1 MIDFTVYG
9 FSEESTSQINKYYDF
24 TRCVRPDGTAY
35 GTAGK
40 CRKGTEEAKAE
51 VPTKKKVS
59 KEKAIKPFGTPKRG
73 PGRPR
78 KERAPEE
85 ITGKK
90 PPKKGGPE
98 VKLERKRKEEEEP
111 STQSSTKI
119 PKLTDEKLKE
129 AFGRSISRVEE
140 IQERIDSLKKAG
152 KKWDDPE
159 LSEAYS
165 QLTHSKQSV
174 TFIRQMYHAKN
185 REEFAKAAG
194 EIRRITDESEKIGRD
209 ARREMKAL
217 GLSEYS
223 IGKDHPLKKRLD
235 EAENLRISAN
245 SGPRDRLHAA
255 YFGEPVKPSK
265 LVSDGGGKVSS
276 SVPQSLPKGGAN
288 KKLVEFLEGSEVV
301 MAFQPKGF
309 SKFVKEGEAKNGF
322 EAGTQGVKQGRVKK
336 YLENRM
342 RGEKEV
348 LGLNEGTG
356 PKGRPVYA
364 ALEHP
369 DRSRSLQGGKGN
381 LMGQYGGIQ
390 VIFENKV
397 KDRSSFTIGDSL
409 DYNAGRG
416 IMASP
421 VRNPANPKSDKGKVT
436 LDIPGESNSRG
447 MRIETK
453 GIDYSKNSPQYIEA
467 QIHGGLKSSEIREVR
482 YYKGHEIPAA
492 TLKALEKQG
501 VKVTELPPRMGDVSL
516 ELNSPKFKDITA
528 IEVEQ

>member
-1 MIDFTVYG
+1 MNVDLTQYG
-9 FSEESTSQINKYYDF
+9 FSEESSNRVAEILDF
-24 TRCVRPDGTAY
+24 TRCVRPDGTSY
-35 GTAGK
+35 GSRGR
-40 CRKGTEEAKAE
+40 CRKGTEEAKE
-51 VPTKKKVS
+51 VEPTRKRRAA
-59 KEKAIKPFGTPKRG
+59 KAPKPSPKRG

-85 ITGKK
+85 TTGKK
-90 PPKKGGPE
+90 PLKKDKPE
-98 VKLERKRKEEEEP
+98 VKPAKKVEP
-111 STQSSTKI
+111 KDSPITQSATKSS
-119 PKLTDEKLKE
+119 KLTNEKLKD

-140 IQERIDSLKKAG
+140 IQGRIDSLKKAG

-165 QLTHSKQSV
+165 QLARSKGSV

-185 REEFAKAAG
+185 RDEFAKAAG
-194 EIRRITDESEKIGRD
+194 EVRKITDESEKISRE
-209 ARREMKAL
+209 ARREMKAS
-217 GLSEYS
+217 GLNEYS
-223 IGKDHPLKKRLD
+223 IGKDHPLKKKLD

-255 YFGEPVKPSK
+255 YFGEPAKPSK

-276 SVPQSLPKGGAN
+276 SVPQSLPKSGAN

-309 SKFVKEGEAKNGF
+309 AKFVKEGEAKNGF
-322 EAGTQGVKQGRVKK
+322 EAGTQGIKQGRAKA
-336 YLENRM
+336 YLENRT
-342 RGEKEV
+342 RGEKAV
-348 LGLNEGTG
+348 LGLNEGTE

-364 ALEHP
+364 TLEHP

-381 LMGQYGGIQ
+381 LMSQYGGIQ
-390 VIFENKV
+390 VVFDNRV
-397 KDRSSFTIGDSL
+397 KDKSSFTVGDSL

-421 VRNPANPKSDKGKVT
+421 VRNPANPQSDKGKVT

-453 GIDYSKNSPQYIEA
+453 GIDYAKNSPQYVEA
-467 QIHGGLKSSEIREVR
+467 QIHGGLRVSEIREVR
-482 YYKGHEIPAA
+482 YYRGHEIPAA
-492 TLKALEKQG
+492 TRKLLEKHG
-501 VKVTELPPRMGDVSL
+501 VKITALPPKMEDVSL
-516 ELNSPKFKDITA
+516 ELDSPNFRDITA
-528 IEVEQ
+528 IEIEQ